1 MASGSC
7 RRSQPS
13 LTQKA
18 RLYPA
23 FPASSQGLR
32 QAPKAPP
39 QALDFLAKIDESANS
54 MSNILHE
61 VDLTNQDGLMILVG
75 TAFIYL
81 LYFTLSKKL
90 FSPLLEHLEHRE
102 GVTTGALHAAAQM
115 RQKGQALRA
124 RYDEGLFQAR
134 VEANRQ
140 KNDILTAARKAASET
155 IAAAEASAAAE
166 LQSGRAA
173 IEKQISDSQS
183 RIDSEARELADKL
196 AAKVDAQLTVH

>member
-1 MASGSC
+1 
-7 RRSQPS
+7 
-13 LTQKA
+13 
-18 RLYPA
+18 
-23 FPASSQGLR
+23 
-32 QAPKAPP
+32 
-39 QALDFLAKIDESANS
+39 
-54 MSNILHE
+54 MSNNNPILQI

-140 KNDILTAARKAASET
+140 KNEILTTARKAASET

>member
-1 MASGSC
+1 MADTN
-7 RRSQPS
+7 P
-13 LTQKA
+13 LLK
-18 RLYPA
+18 
-23 FPASSQGLR
+23 
-32 QAPKAPP
+32 
-39 QALDFLAKIDESANS
+39 
-54 MSNILHE
+54 NI
-61 VDLTNQDGLMILVG
+61 DLTNQDALMILVG

-90 FSPLLEHLEHRE
+90 FTPLLEHLEHRE
-102 GVTTGALHAAAQM
+102 GVTAGALHAADQM

-134 VEANRQ
+134 VEANRK
-140 KNDILTAARKAASET
+140 KNEILTAAKKAASET

-173 IEKQISDSQS
+173 IEKQISDAQS
-183 RIDSEARELADKL
+183 RIDIEAKELADRL